1 MYKIIRKENL
11 STNIYLFEVEAD
23 KIAKKAEPG
32 QFIIVRKD
40 DKAERIPLT
49 IADFSRER
57 GTITLIFQ
65 IVGASTTQLAQMEA
79 GEHLLD
85 VVGPLGEP
93 SEIENYG
100 TVVCIGGGVGIAPIH
115 PIARALK
122 EAGNRVI
129 SIIGARNK
137 DILF

>member
-1 MYKIIRKENL
+1 MQIYEVSILYKIIRKENL

-57 GTITLIFQ
+57 GTITS
-65 IVGASTTQLAQMEA
+65 VSYT
-79 GEHLLD
+79 HLD
-85 VVGPLGEP
+85 VYKRQV
-93 SEIENYG
+93 
-100 TVVCIGGGVGIAPIH
+100 
-115 PIARALK
+115 
-122 EAGNRVI
+122 
-129 SIIGARNK
+129 
-137 DILF
+137 